1 MTETE
6 RSHGGGTGA
15 SEYDDTA
22 TKTAEHGDATTTTEH
37 GDATTTTEHVDAT
50 AAAADETVFALLS
63 DETRVD
69 IVAALAAADATGGET
84 DEDDGASGLR
94 FSTLRHRV
102 GVADS
107 GRFNYHLGRLRG
119 TLVERAEERYVL
131 TPAGR
136 RVARTLVAPAA
147 NEESSANGESSEAV
161 ALRDGEASTL

>member
-6 RSHGGGTGA
+6 RSHGGGTAG
-15 SEYDDTA
+15 SDHD
-22 TKTAEHGDATTTTEH
+22 
-37 GDATTTTEHVDAT
+37 DAT

-69 IVAALAAADATGGET
+69 IVAALAATGTTDGEADGDDDAT
-84 DEDDGASGLR
+84 GLR

-119 TLVERAEERYVL
+119 TLVERVEERYVL
-131 TPAGR
+131 TPTGR

-147 NEESSANGESSEAV
+147 GEASSAANEASSEAV
-161 ALRDGEASTL
+161 ALGDGDVGAPEGVDAPN